1 MLENP
6 RKKKRPL
13 NRYLVLTS
21 IPFQIGVIVYLGAY
35 LGKYLDLKYN
45 LEKNWFTIL
54 LVLLAIIISMYSL
67 MQQLK
72 KLNNE
77 NSKSIQIVV

>member
-21 IPFQIGVIVYLGAY
+21 IPFQIGVTVYLGAY
-35 LGKYLDLKYN
+35 LGKHLDFKYN

-67 MQQLK
+67 MKQLK
-72 KLNNE
+72 KFNNE
-77 NSKSIQIVV
+77 